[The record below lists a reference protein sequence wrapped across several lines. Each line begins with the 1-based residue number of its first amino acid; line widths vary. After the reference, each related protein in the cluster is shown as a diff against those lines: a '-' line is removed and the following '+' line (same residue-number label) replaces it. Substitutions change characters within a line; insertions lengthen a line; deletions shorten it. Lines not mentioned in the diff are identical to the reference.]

1 MNHESRAKPQASK
14 LYHSSAELEW
24 LLSSLVTF
32 AWVNILSSSS
42 KLDSKLESGVTVVKE
57 KNLCWFSDP
66 LVLRIKD

>member
-32 AWVNILSSSS
+32 AWVNILSSS

-57 KNLCWFSDP
+57 KNLCWFSD
-66 LVLRIKD
+66 LLILRIKD